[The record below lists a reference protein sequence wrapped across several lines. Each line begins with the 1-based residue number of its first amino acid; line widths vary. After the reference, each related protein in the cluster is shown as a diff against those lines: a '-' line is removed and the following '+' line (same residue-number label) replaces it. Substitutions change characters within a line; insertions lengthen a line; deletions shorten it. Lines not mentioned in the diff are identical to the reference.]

1 MRHWK
6 NGKILQKPYS
16 KRGDNMGKFIIG
28 LFMGGVVGFMT
39 MAIITIGKG
48 GE

>member
-1 MRHWK
+1 
-6 NGKILQKPYS
+6 
-16 KRGDNMGKFIIG
+16 MGKFIIG

-39 MAIITIGKG
+39 MAIIIIGKD

>member
-1 MRHWK
+1 
-6 NGKILQKPYS
+6 
-16 KRGDNMGKFIIG
+16 MGKFIVG
-28 LFMGGVVGFMT
+28 LFMGGVVGFLT

>member
-1 MRHWK
+1 MA
-6 NGKILQKPYS
+6 
-16 KRGDNMGKFIIG
+16 KFIVG
-28 LFMGGVVGFMT
+28 LFMGGVVGFLT

>member
-1 MRHWK
+1 
-6 NGKILQKPYS
+6 
-16 KRGDNMGKFIIG
+16 MGKFIFG
-28 LFMGGVVGFMT
+28 LFMGGVVGFLT

>member
-1 MRHWK
+1 MK
-6 NGKILQKPYS
+6 NIARVAARKWTG
-16 KRGDNMGKFIIG
+16 GDMMCKFIIG

>member
-1 MRHWK
+1 MK
-6 NGKILQKPYS
+6 NIVRVAARKWTG
-16 KRGDNMGKFIIG
+16 GDIMGKFIVG

>member
-1 MRHWK
+1 
-6 NGKILQKPYS
+6 
-16 KRGDNMGKFIIG
+16 MGKFIVG